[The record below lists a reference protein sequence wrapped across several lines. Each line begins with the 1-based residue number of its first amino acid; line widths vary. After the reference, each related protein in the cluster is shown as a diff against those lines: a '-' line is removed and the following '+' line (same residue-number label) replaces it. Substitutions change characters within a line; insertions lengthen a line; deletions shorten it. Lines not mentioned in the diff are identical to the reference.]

1 MKNKQT
7 KKGFTLLEVL
17 LVVAGISILAGIV
30 IIAVNPS
37 KQLGDTRNAQRRAD
51 VNTIINAVY
60 QYALDANG
68 ALPTSITT
76 TTPCSSAANEIC
88 KTGVATST
96 CASSSLVDL
105 SVLTLN
111 EKYIVAVPTDPSVS
125 TGNGAGYFIDKTSN
139 SRVTVCAPNAEQ
151 SATISVTR

>member
-1 MKNKQT
+1 MKKFAT
-7 KKGFTLLEVL
+7 PKGFTLLEVL

-30 IIAVNPS
+30 IIAVNPG

-51 VNTIINAVY
+51 VNTIINATY
-60 QYALDANG
+60 QYALDVNG
-68 ALPTSITT
+68 ALPTSISSTQ
-76 TTPCSSAANEIC
+76 PCSTATNQIC

-111 EKYIVAVPTDPSVS
+111 EKYVVAIPTDPSVS
-125 TGNGAGYFIDKTSN
+125 TGDGAGYFINKSSN
-139 SRVTVCAPNAEQ
+139 GRVTVCAPNAEQ
-151 SATISVTR
+151 GATISVTR